1 MQKHLPYDR
10 QPVAYYRVRREP
22 EYVPEER
29 ESSDMGGSDAER
41 GNSESFPV
49 VCVL

>member
-10 QPVAYYRVRREP
+10 QTVTHHRVRREY
-22 EYVPEER
+22 EYMSEER

-41 GNSESFPV
+41 GNSEYLPA